1 MTVSE
6 KPNYKRTYIWFGVRF
21 VVVFGIIACLIYGD
35 WVSSD
40 LLKFI
45 DTAMQTR
52 FYEAWTK
59 TPSWSV
65 HIATL
70 TLSVLL
76 WWRVV
81 KVLILHGVP
90 FTFGMKV
97 EAGRQDN
104 NGTGGRLATLAYI
117 GDKDVY
123 ANNNKVEEYG
133 FWFGVIFRA
142 HATSDKLVRSRLQF
156 LIFALPCGC
165 SVLVHESRIFFKRMN
180 HKDRAEMFRIWSDKY
195 TFTKKT
201 TLKDANPRV

>member
-1 MTVSE
+1 MAVSE
-6 KPNYKRTYIWFGVRF
+6 KINYKKTYGWFWVRF
-21 VVVFGIIACLIYGD
+21 VAVSVAIAWLIYGD
-35 WVSSD
+35 WASFN
-40 LLKFI
+40 LLEFI
-45 DTAMQTR
+45 DIAMQTR

-59 TPSWSV
+59 MPSWSV

-70 TLSVLL
+70 ILFVLL

-81 KVLILHGVP
+81 KVLILHGAP

-97 EAGRQDN
+97 ETGRQDN

-133 FWFGVIFRA
+133 FWFGAIFRA
-142 HATSDKLVRSRLQF
+142 HATGDKLVRSRLQF

-165 SVLVHESRIFFKRMN
+165 SVLVHESRIFFKRMK
-180 HKDRAEMFRIWSDKY
+180 HKDRAKSFRIWSDKY

-201 TLKDANPRV
+201 ALKDANPRV